1 MVENTKR
8 ESRSRLLGAD
18 MFRETFQMQVEEGSS
33 GHRTRAGAI
42 CSVFAVVFIIAFI
55 VQKLIIF
62 ESGSQTNMFSTESTL
77 YFEEKDIFD
86 YSQGFN
92 IAVAFTAFDNDQ
104 EWILDPAYG
113 DLIVNVEEWGRDNN
127 DNYSLKL

>member
-1 MVENTKR
+1 M
-8 ESRSRLLGAD
+8 
-18 MFRETFQMQVEEGSS
+18 
-33 GHRTRAGAI
+33 
-42 CSVFAVVFIIAFI
+42 FIIAYI

-62 ESGSQTNMFSTESTL
+62 ESKSQTNMFSTESTL
-77 YFEEKDIFD
+77 FFEEKDIFD

-127 DNYSLKL
+127 DNYSLKLA